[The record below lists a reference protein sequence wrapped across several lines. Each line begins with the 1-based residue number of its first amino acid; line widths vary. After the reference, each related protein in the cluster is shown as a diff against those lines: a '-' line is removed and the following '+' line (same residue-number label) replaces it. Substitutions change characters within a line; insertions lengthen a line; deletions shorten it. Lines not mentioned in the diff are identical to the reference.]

1 MSLSPS
7 IAMQQDR
14 FSDWARDNGILLAES
29 NAKTIALHASEKLGE
44 IAQCVYD
51 YMPDMDVLG
60 RKIGSLIGTLL
71 TLVEHYGRADMR
83 YILANEYLDT
93 VLGVDPTFSE
103 FQKSFFASRKGRE
116 LDNKNK
122 TADLVL
128 LAMTQMGRL
137 SKGVNTEDDL
147 IFNPSVSL
155 LMQTLCV
162 IASKHEIDLDT
173 VLAERLQKIRNR
185 SGATVNGY
193 FIKAEEIKR

>member
-1 MSLSPS
+1 MRLHPS

-14 FSDWARDNGILLAES
+14 FSDWARDNGVFSENNL
-29 NAKTIALHASEKLGE
+29 KTIALHASEKLGE

-51 YMPDMDVLG
+51 YMPDMEVLG
-60 RKIGSLIGTLL
+60 QKIGNLIGTLL
-71 TLVEHYGRADMR
+71 TLTEHYDRADMR

-103 FQKSFFASRKGRE
+103 FQKSFFASPKGRE

-128 LAMTQMGRL
+128 LAMTHMGRL

-155 LMQTLCV
+155 LMQILCV
-162 IASKHEIDLDT
+162 IASKHDIDLDT

-185 SGATVNGY
+185 AGTTVNGY
-193 FIKAEEIKR
+193 FIKEEAIKP